1 MLYILAALQKEA
13 DALIAQAADVGCR
26 EVFGKKIYTGKFGE
40 PFALVLTG
48 VGKSNA
54 AAGAMLALAEG
65 ADRLLNIGTAGALSP
80 DLPVGSVVQIE
91 KAVQSD
97 VDLRAINGTCI
108 GTLNEYDTPY
118 FPLRCGG
125 NFPRGV
131 LASADTFAAGGTDA
145 ERALGATV
153 RDMEGAAI
161 AHIAFAAGVP
171 CYAFKSISDSAQKD
185 SAREYAENER
195 IALDALRKNMR
206 AIFAE
211 VRE

>member
-13 DALIAQAADVGCR
+13 DTLLRQAKITAREVKFGKTVYTGSFGEEFALIV
-26 EVFGKKIYTGKFGE
+26 
-40 PFALVLTG
+40 TG
-48 VGKSNA
+48 VGKCNA
-54 AAGAMLALAEG
+54 AAAAMLALADG

-91 KAVQSD
+91 RAVQSD
-97 VDLRAINGTCI
+97 VDLRAVNGTGI

-125 NFPRGV
+125 KFPRGV

-145 ERALGATV
+145 ERSLGATV

-171 CYAFKSISDSAQKD
+171 CYAFKSISDNARQD

-195 IALDALRKNMR
+195 IALGALEENMR

-211 VRE
+211 VKA